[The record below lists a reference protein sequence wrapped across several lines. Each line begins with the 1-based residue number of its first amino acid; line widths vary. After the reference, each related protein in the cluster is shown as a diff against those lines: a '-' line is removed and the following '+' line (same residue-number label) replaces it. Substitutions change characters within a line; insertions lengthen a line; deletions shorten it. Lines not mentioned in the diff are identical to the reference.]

1 LAAHAVAPAT
11 ATSSAKHVTLVDRG
25 ILQSDIGERY
35 LAHLRGRIR
44 LWSAIDEPPRHRKL
58 ESMGTHAP
66 FPHSAAR
73 AGAVNGE
80 ASIQNRDA
88 QDASLYGVA
97 SRTSDANDGD
107 RSDATSFPKPL
118 IIGIAGGSGSGKS
131 TVARKVAE
139 ALSQSSVAFLD
150 MDAYYRN
157 FAHLPME
164 ERKRV
169 NWDHPEAFDT
179 ELLASQVRALCEGR
193 SVDKPV
199 YDFVSHTRSARTE
212 RVNPADVV
220 VLDGILLFVD
230 ETLRTLCDIKVFVDA
245 DADIRLVRRLKR
257 DVMKRGRTLEEVI
270 AQYLETVH
278 PLHLQFVEP
287 SKRYADVIVPRGGHN
302 TIAIEMIVAKIQH
315 RLTGRLA

>member
-1 LAAHAVAPAT
+1 M
-11 ATSSAKHVTLVDRG
+11 G
-25 ILQSDIGERY
+25 I
-35 LAHLRGRIR
+35 
-44 LWSAIDEPPRHRKL
+44 
-58 ESMGTHAP
+58 HAP
-66 FPHSAAR
+66 FPHPADRAA
-73 AGAVNGE
+73 AGNAE
-80 ASIQNRDA
+80 ASIQNRDG
-88 QDASLYGVA
+88 QGASLWDVA
-97 SRTSDANDGD
+97 ARTSDANDAD
-107 RSDATSFPKPL
+107 EPDPAAFPKPL

-157 FAHLPME
+157 FSHLPME
-164 ERKRV
+164 ARNRV

-179 ELLASQVRALCEGR
+179 GLLVSQVRALCAGR
-193 SVDKPV
+193 PVDKPV

-212 RVNPADVV
+212 RVNPADVL
-220 VLDGILLFVD
+220 VLDGILLFAD
-230 ETLRTLCDIKVFVDA
+230 EELRTLCDIKVFVDA

-278 PLHLQFVEP
+278 PMHLQFVEP

-315 RLTGRLA
+315 RLRGRPA